1 MTLAPL
7 LLAAALQAPAAS
19 PSAPAPAQSATAG
32 LPPGTIAIVQSRIEA
47 ARTRLGVPGVA
58 VAVVAREQLVW
69 SAAFGEADLEND
81 VPVRTD
87 TMFRLASVSKP
98 ITATA
103 VLQLAERG
111 RLDLDAPVQRYVPA
125 FPEKPWPV
133 TSRLLLAHLGGLR
146 HYREGEFGSTRRY
159 LSASEALGIFADDPL
174 AHEPGT
180 RFLYT
185 SYGYNLLGCAVEG
198 ASGQPFLDY
207 LRANVFEPA
216 GMFTARDDDTLALIP
231 HRAQGYVKSAMGEL
245 RNSALADTS
254 NKVPGG
260 GLCATVEDVARFAMA
275 LQGGVLLGKDSL
287 GRMLARQKTK
297 DGKPVGYGLG
307 FFLTE
312 RDGVKEAWHTGGQQ
326 RVSNVLYLQPERRVA
341 VVLLTNLEGIG
352 PQLTDLARDIAA
364 VVAR

>member
-1 MTLAPL
+1 MLAPL

-19 PSAPAPAQSATAG
+19 PAPPAPAQGA
-32 LPPGTIAIVQSRIEA
+32 LPPGSIAIAQARIEA
-47 ARTRLGVPGVA
+47 AMEKLGVPGVA

-69 SAAFGEADLEND
+69 SAAFGEADVEND

-103 VLQLAERG
+103 VLQLVERG
-111 RLDLDAPVQRYVPA
+111 RLDLDAPVQRYVPS
-125 FPEKPWPV
+125 FPDKPWPV
-133 TSRLLLAHLGGLR
+133 TPRLLLAHLGGVR
-146 HYREGEFGSTRRY
+146 HYREGEFASTRRY
-159 LSASEALGIFADDPL
+159 AGATDALHIFAADPL

-198 ASGQPFLDY
+198 ASGQSFLDY
-207 LRANVFEPA
+207 VRANVFEPA
-216 GMFTARDDDTLALIP
+216 GMFSARDDDTLALIP
-231 HRAQGYVKSAMGEL
+231 HRAQGYAKGASGEL

-275 LQGGVLLGKDSL
+275 LQGGVLLTRESL
-287 GRMLARQKTK
+287 GRMLTRQKTK

-326 RVSNVLYLQPERRVA
+326 RVSNVLYLQPDRRIG
-341 VVLLTNLEGIG
+341 VVLLSNLEGIG
-352 PQLTDLARDIAA
+352 PQLTDLAREIAT
-364 VVAR
+364 VVTR

>member
-1 MTLAPL
+1 
-7 LLAAALQAPAAS
+7 
-19 PSAPAPAQSATAG
+19 
-32 LPPGTIAIVQSRIEA
+32 
-47 ARTRLGVPGVA
+47 
-58 VAVVAREQLVW
+58 VVAREELVW

-103 VLQLAERG
+103 VLQLSERG
-111 RLDLDAPVQRYVPA
+111 RLDLDAPIQRYVPG
-125 FPEKPWPV
+125 FSEKAWPV
-133 TSRLLLAHLGGLR
+133 TARLLLAHLGGVR

-159 LSASEALGIFADDPL
+159 ASASDALHIFSDDPL

-185 SYGYNLLGCAVEG
+185 SYGYNLLGSAVEG
-198 ASGQPFLDY
+198 ASGQSFMDY
-207 LRANVFEPA
+207 VRANVFEPA
-216 GMFTARDDDTLALIP
+216 GMFTARDDDSQALIP
-231 HRAQGYVKSAMGEL
+231 RRAQGYAKNAFGEL
-245 RNSALADTS
+245 RNSGLADTS

-260 GLCATVEDVARFAMA
+260 GLCATVEDVARFSMA
-275 LQGGVLLGKDSL
+275 LQGGVLLSRDGVA
-287 GRMLARQKTK
+287 RMMTRQRTR

-312 RDGVKEAWHTGGQQ
+312 RDGIKEAWHTGGQQ
-326 RVSNVLYLQPERRVA
+326 RVSNVLYLQPDRRIA

-352 PQLTDLARDIAA
+352 PQLTDLAREIAA

>member
-1 MTLAPL
+1 MAGVAAL
-7 LLAAALQAPAAS
+7 LLAAALQAPGATPGAA
-19 PSAPAPAQSATAG
+19 AG
-32 LPPGTIAIVQSRIEA
+32 LPPGTVAIVQARIEA
-47 ARTRLGVPGVA
+47 AMAKLGVPGVA
-58 VAVVAREQLVW
+58 AAVVAREQLVW
-69 SAAFGEADLEND
+69 SGAFGESDVEND

-103 VLQLAERG
+103 VLQLADRG
-111 RLDLDAPVQRYVPA
+111 KLDLDAPVQRYVPA
-125 FPEKPWPV
+125 FPDKPWPV
-133 TSRLLLAHLGGLR
+133 TSRLLLAHLGGIR
-146 HYREGEFGSTRRY
+146 HYREGEFGSTHRY
-159 LSASEALGIFADDPL
+159 GSTAEALRIFADDPL

-185 SYGYNLLGCAVEG
+185 SYGYNLLGGAVEG

-207 LRANVFEPA
+207 VRANVFEPA
-216 GMFTARDDDTLALIP
+216 GMFSARDDDALALIP
-231 HRAQGYVKSAMGEL
+231 HRAQGYVKNAMGEL

-275 LQGGVLLGKDSL
+275 LQGGVLLGRDSL

-364 VVAR
+364 AVTR